1 MATVA
6 APPKYKAKWLGHL
19 ALAHHQTALVQGA
32 RRWRSR
38 LRSRPLPSGHSPAVP
53 AAQVEPDAS
62 LFVFD
67 AADSAFAGQH
77 EGARP
82 WGSVGSAGLP
92 MPELFAA
99 PSAHTQGSIDYRGR
113 TPCIARPAC
122 CSTRTTSIWAKRG
135 CQHNAPRQRSAEGLD
150 VTREVCDMQEQAAP
164 RWMRAGSVL
173 VAKPVAEPARASVA
187 TMVELPAHYAR
198 LFTIFLTIRRRRE
211 QCRLRYGHARRL
223 ACPTL
228 RRHCWGGVCRQMGAS
243 AKFTGIGRFLGAA
256 YTGSGS
262 RVKRGWSQRTRGAL
276 PVSVNWTWG

>member
-1 MATVA
+1 VGRGSADRAGGASPGADSRPGAFGQSRGGSGPRQGSHSGHTDSPKTTWIQALVAMATVA

-32 RRWRSR
+32 RHWRSR

-99 PSAHTQGSIDYRGR
+99 PSAHTQGSIDCRGR

-198 LFTIFLTIRRRRE
+198 LFTIFLTI
-211 QCRLRYGHARRL
+211 
-223 ACPTL
+223 
-228 RRHCWGGVCRQMGAS
+228 
-243 AKFTGIGRFLGAA
+243 
-256 YTGSGS
+256 
-262 RVKRGWSQRTRGAL
+262 
-276 PVSVNWTWG
+276 